1 MKKYSRFQFGWLV
14 VIVFLIVIVWI
25 TVAYRFQWGNNPIPK
40 PGYIVLLLLFFG
52 TFLFFYGMT
61 VSVDEKQIII
71 KLGIGF
77 YRRKIDLSLI
87 KSVESITY
95 PSYYGY
101 GIRLIR
107 NGILY
112 NVSGNHA
119 VRLTFKNSKRV
130 ILIGTN
136 DWDNLK
142 AVIEE
147 KIKRIAYLPTLD
159 GSFYT
164 TNVDGF

>member
-1 MKKYSRFQFGWLV
+1 MKKYSRFQFGWLI
-14 VIVFLIVIVWI
+14 VIVFLIVIGWI

-40 PGYIVLLLLFFG
+40 PAYIVFLLLFFG
-52 TFLFFYGMT
+52 TILFFYGMT
-61 VSVDEKQIII
+61 VIVDEKQIII

-77 YRRKIDLSLI
+77 YKRKIDLSSI
-87 KSVESITY
+87 KSVDSIKY

-101 GIRLIR
+101 GIRLIL

-119 VRLTFKNSKRV
+119 VKLTFKNSKRV

-142 AVIEE
+142 IAIEE
-147 KIKRIAYLPTLD
+147 NIKRLYP
-159 GSFYT
+159 
-164 TNVDGF
+164 

>member
-1 MKKYSRFQFGWLV
+1 MKKYSGFQFGWLI
-14 VIVFLIVIVWI
+14 VIVFLIVIGWI
-25 TVAYRFQWGNNPIPK
+25 TVAYTFQWGYNPVPK
-40 PGYIVLLLLFFG
+40 AGYIVFLVLFSG
-52 TFLFFYGMT
+52 ILLFFYGMT
-61 VSVDEKQIII
+61 VIVDEKQIII
-71 KLGIGF
+71 KFGIGF
-77 YRRKIDLSLI
+77 YSRKIDLSSI

-101 GIRLIR
+101 GIRLIH

-112 NVSGNHA
+112 NVSGKYA

-136 DWDNLK
+136 DWENLK

-147 KIKRIAYLPTLD
+147 NINRINSQIID
-159 GSFYT
+159 G
-164 TNVDGF
+164 

>member
-1 MKKYSRFQFGWLV
+1 MKKYSSFQFGWLV
-14 VIVFLIVIVWI
+14 VIIFIIAIGWI
-25 TVAYRFQWGNNPIPK
+25 TVAYLFQWGNNPIPK
-40 PGYIVLLLLFFG
+40 PAYIVFLVLFFG
-52 TFLFFYGMT
+52 TLLFFYGMT
-61 VSVDEKQIII
+61 VIVDEKQIII

-77 YRRKIDLSLI
+77 YGRKIDLSSI

-101 GIRLIR
+101 GIRLII

-119 VRLTFKNSKRV
+119 VKLTFKNSKRV

-142 AVIEE
+142 SVIEE
-147 KIKRIAYLPTLD
+147 KINRINA
-159 GSFYT
+159 
-164 TNVDGF
+164 

>member
-1 MKKYSRFQFGWLV
+1 MKKYSSFQFAWLI
-14 VIVFLIVIVWI
+14 VIVFLIVIGWI

-40 PGYIVLLLLFFG
+40 AAYFVFLVLFSG
-52 TFLFFYGMT
+52 TLLFFYGMT
-61 VSVDEKQIII
+61 VTVDEKQIII

-77 YRRKIDLSLI
+77 YRRKIDLSSI

-101 GIRLIR
+101 GIRLIC

-119 VRLTFKNSKRV
+119 VRLTFKSSKRV

-142 AVIEE
+142 TVIEE
-147 KIKRIAYLPTLD
+147 QLKRLNP
-159 GSFYT
+159 
-164 TNVDGF
+164 

>member
-1 MKKYSRFQFGWLV
+1 MKKYSNFQFGWVV

-25 TVAYRFQWGNNPIPK
+25 TIAYRFQWGNNPIPK
-40 PGYIVLLLLFFG
+40 AAYIVFLLLFSG
-52 TFLFFYGMT
+52 TLLSLYGIT
-61 VSVDEKQIII
+61 VNVDEKQIII

-77 YRRKIDLSLI
+77 YKRKIDLSSV

-95 PSYYGY
+95 PSYFGY
-101 GIRLIR
+101 GIRLIT

-119 VRLTFKNSKRV
+119 VKLTFKNTKRV

-142 AVIEE
+142 AAIEE
-147 KIKRIAYLPTLD
+147 KILNN
-159 GSFYT
+159 F
-164 TNVDGF
+164 

>member
-1 MKKYSRFQFGWLV
+1 MKKYSSFQFGWLV
-14 VIVFLIVIVWI
+14 VIVFLIVIGWI
-25 TVAYRFQWGNNPIPK
+25 TVAYMYQWGNNPIPE
-40 PGYIVLLLLFFG
+40 PAYIVFLVLFFG
-52 TFLFFYGMT
+52 TLLFFYGMT
-61 VSVDEKQIII
+61 VIVDEKQIII

-77 YRRKIDLSLI
+77 YKRKIDLSSI

-95 PSYYGY
+95 PAYYGY
-101 GIRLIR
+101 GIRLIL

-119 VRLTFKNSKRV
+119 VRLTFKHSKRV

-142 AVIEE
+142 KVIEE
-147 KIKRIAYLPTLD
+147 RLKRLNP
-159 GSFYT
+159 
-164 TNVDGF
+164 